1 MPPTA
6 TTDRS
11 APATRADLDVLK
23 TELQQEM
30 RAGMEAVLAS
40 KPVREQHRSDV
51 TAVLGQWG
59 AHQLQVWILETRLR
73 QRDARIG
80 EQDAIIGSILIGILM
95 VTVTVGVAILM
106 T

>member
-11 APATRADLDVLK
+11 APATRGDLDVLK

-40 KPVREQHRSDV
+40 KAVREQHRSDV
-51 TAVLGQWG
+51 TAVLAPWG
-59 AHQLQVWILETRLR
+59 ARQQLVQILEARLR
-73 QRDARIG
+73 ERDAKID
-80 EQDAIIGSILIGILM
+80 EQNALICSILAAVLM
-95 VTVTVGVAILM
+95 VTITVGVAILM